1 MFIDRVKVHV
11 RAGKGGRGAVSF
23 RREKYVPMGGPD
35 GGDGGRG
42 GDVIFHVDPGET
54 TLITLH
60 GRPWY
65 AAKDGGNGSGANK
78 RGSDGASIRLPV
90 PPGTVVR
97 NAETGEILCDLVGDE
112 QEEIVAVGGK
122 GGKGNAAFASSTHQ
136 TPQHAQPGQPGEEF
150 DLLVELKMVADVA
163 LVGFPNAGKSSLLN
177 AITRARSRIGDY
189 PFTTLYPVLGSL
201 RLLPEESAEFQRMAC
216 EGGSHSKAPPRII
229 LADIP
234 GILEGAHQGVGLGL
248 EFLRHIERTHALLFV
263 LDVSVGRERDPM
275 VAYGA
280 LLDEIGSYAQ
290 RLLELPRLV
299 ALNKI
304 DEALREEV
312 ETLADRLTNP
322 CGPAGALPPV
332 AVFPISALQKQGLE
346 PLRDALVH
354 LMLRLRS
361 QAVQAPPTQSSFPI

>member
-11 RAGKGGRGAVSF
+11 RAGKGGRGAVGF

-42 GDVIFHVDPGET
+42 GNVVFYVDPGET

-65 AAKDGGNGSGANK
+65 AAKDGANGSGSNK
-78 RGSDGASIRLPV
+78 RGADGAGIRLPV
-90 PPGTVVR
+90 PPGTIVR
-97 NAETGEILCDLVGDE
+97 NAATGELLCDLVGDD
-112 QEEIVAVGGK
+112 QEEVIASGGK

-136 TPQHAQPGQPGEEF
+136 TPQYAQPGEPGEEF
-150 DLLVELKMVADVA
+150 DLVVELKMVADIA

-189 PFTTLYPVLGSL
+189 PFTTLHPILGSL
-201 RLLPEESAEFQRMAC
+201 PLEAEESAEFQRIAAQV
-216 EGGSHSKAPPRII
+216 GGSQKAPARII

-234 GILEGAHQGVGLGL
+234 GILEGAHQGIGLGL
-248 EFLRHIERTHALLFV
+248 EFLRHIERTQVLLFV
-263 LDVSVGRERDPM
+263 LDVSVERERDPIESHE
-275 VAYGA
+275 A
-280 LLDEIGSYAQ
+280 LLDEIERYSP

-304 DEALREEV
+304 DEAEEEEIASV
-312 ETLADRLTNP
+312 STRL
-322 CGPAGALPPV
+322 GSSAQG
-332 AVFPISALQKQGLE
+332 VFPISALEKQGLK
-346 PLRDALVH
+346 PLRDALVK
-354 LMLRLRS
+354 LILKLRS
-361 QAVQAPPTQSSFPI
+361 APASACISG

>member
-23 RREKYVPMGGPD
+23 RREKYVPLGGPD

-42 GDVIFHVDPGET
+42 GDVVFHVDPGET
-54 TLITLH
+54 TLVTLH

-78 RGSDGASIRLPV
+78 RGADGASICLPV

-97 NAETGEILCDLVGDE
+97 NAETGEMLHDLVGED
-112 QEEIVAVGGK
+112 QAAIVAAGGK
-122 GGKGNAAFASSTHQ
+122 GGKGNAAFANSTHQ
-136 TPQHAQPGQPGEEF
+136 TPQYAQPGLPGEEL

-189 PFTTLYPVLGSL
+189 PFTTLHPVLGSL
-201 RLLPEESAEFQRMAC
+201 PLLPEESAEFQRMAS
-216 EGGSHSKAPPRII
+216 EGGSCSKAPPRII
-229 LADIP
+229 LADVP

-248 EFLRHIERTHALLFV
+248 EFLRHIERTQALLFV
-263 LDVSVGRERDPM
+263 LDVSVARERDPLE
-275 VAYGA
+275 AYEA
-280 LLDEIGSYAQ
+280 LLEEIGSYAR
-290 RLLELPRLV
+290 RLLDLPRLV

-304 DEALREEV
+304 DEALEE
-312 ETLADRLTNP
+312 EIEAFAARLIDP
-322 CGPAGALPPV
+322 KAPV
-332 AVFPISALQKQGLE
+332 HSIQLGGVFPISSLEKVGLE
-346 PLRDALVH
+346 PLRDALVQLLH
-354 LMLRLRS
+354 RLRAGAHALPMS
-361 QAVQAPPTQSSFPI
+361 HPSLPA